1 MLCDKT
7 KKYVILKTEF
17 ILRRCKM
24 NLREKLSDGLSKV
37 KTYWKVPPLGNY
49 MNYREILSLAGGG
62 IGFKAIITC
71 VEGMILSVGNNLI
84 GNVIGIK
91 PSALYVIYILG
102 VLASFPLTALRANII
117 DNTRNKKGKYR
128 PYLMSMGIPTAILG
142 IGFVWMPYEKMSEFW
157 ACVVV
162 LLFNIGFQF
171 FYMFFYEVYNNYVVV
186 LSPNSQERANV
197 SSIKAVTDSLAPS
210 IVNVIVPLFGRMITG
225 TDTLNDIRIYRYVY
239 PPIIIVGMLIGIIAY
254 VNVEEKIVQAK
265 THVIQIRFIDAF
277 RAVAKNKYFWIISLA
292 GWLGFLESAY
302 GNILWWLYNYQKACG
317 AGGYALITTIY
328 GNASFWG
335 MILAPFMIKRFGKR
349 NVLVTTNLFNI
360 LFIATMYPVIRYVN
374 PAAVIWVVLICLFA
388 NGVVGAFAHILTP
401 ALNGDIR
408 DYQQY
413 VTGERIDG
421 MFSAV
426 GLIGTVITLLT
437 SSVLPTLYERGGI
450 NEETAASM
458 LTPSKVSEL
467 LKAGA
472 ITAEK
477 ADELLAGKFNAYD
490 VLYDLNTFHH
500 IIGILIVAS
509 VIGAAMNVIPY
520 FFYDL
525 SEVKQK
531 AMIKVLK
538 IRAMFEDFGNGALR
552 DDALVESVDI
562 IEEAKSLENASPLD
576 LKEVKKGIGAAKRAK
591 YSSNADKKAAVKAAK
606 KAWYDARD
614 YNENIEISAIVNKEM
629 DKFSTELVKEKVRV
643 AEGIYAGGLAGLV
656 NVNDDIVKQAKALPK
671 ATEEEKLYR
680 KAMIES
686 AVGRLNSKKVI
697 NKNFGGTLTEFDTSV
712 FDDFDR
718 REQELDER
726 QKKLYDELD
735 IAKKA
740 KSADKVKE
748 IKDALK
754 ASSKERR
761 ELNANLKKVTKEHSL
776 YYSAAKTYLN
786 AKRLLD
792 EKENYSHFEK
802 IAAMYD
808 DAKVRAAEERR
819 LEEERRIQL
828 EKEEKAFAEKLRAE
842 KKAKK

>member
-1 MLCDKT
+1 
-7 KKYVILKTEF
+7 
-17 ILRRCKM
+17 M
-24 NLREKLSDGLSKV
+24 NLKEKLSDGLSKV

-49 MNYREILSLAGGG
+49 MNYKEILSLAGGG

-84 GNVIGIK
+84 GNVIGIQ

-102 VLASFPLTALRANII
+102 VLASFPLTALRAKII

-210 IVNVIVPLFGRMITG
+210 IVNIIVPLFGRIITG
-225 TDTLNDIRIYRYVY
+225 TDTLNDIRIYRYAY

-265 THVIQIRFIDAF
+265 THVIQIRFMDAF

-292 GWLGFLESAY
+292 GWLGFLEGAY

-349 NVLVTTNLFNI
+349 NVLVVTNLFNI

-374 PAAVIWVVLICLFA
+374 PSAVIWVVLICLFA
-388 NGVVGAFAHILTP
+388 NGVVGAFAHILNP

-450 NEETAASM
+450 NDAAATAM
-458 LTPSKVSEL
+458 FTPAKVAEL
-467 LKAGA
+467 LEKGV
-472 ITAEK
+472 ITAQK
-477 ADELLAGKFNAYD
+477 AEELLAGNYNAYD
-490 VLYDLNTFHH
+490 VLYDIDTFHH

-538 IRAMFEDFGNGALR
+538 IRAMFEDFGNGVLR
-552 DDALVESVDI
+552 DDALVESIDI
-562 IEEAKSLENASPLD
+562 IEEAKSFINAEPRD
-576 LKEVKKGIGAAKRAK
+576 VKEAKAQIKAAKHAK
-591 YSSNADKKAAVKAAK
+591 YNSKDEKKAAVKAAK
-606 KAWYDARD
+606 KAWNDARE
-614 YNENIEISAIVNKEM
+614 YNDNIEISKIVNDEM

-643 AEGIYAGGLAGLV
+643 AEHIYAGGLSGLV
-656 NVNDDIVKQAKALPK
+656 NVDDDVLKRAKALPK
-671 ATEEEKLYR
+671 NTEEEKLYR

-686 AVGRLNSKKVI
+686 AASRLHSKKVI
-697 NKNFGGTLTEFDTSV
+697 NKSFGGTLVEFDTSV
-712 FDDFDR
+712 LDEFDR
-718 REQELDER
+718 REQELEEL

-735 IAKKA
+735 IAKKS
-740 KSADKVKE
+740 KLSDE
-748 IKDALK
+748 IKNIKDQLK
-754 ASSKERR
+754 ASAQERR
-761 ELNANLKKVTKEHSL
+761 ELNANLKKVTKEHSI

-808 DAKVRAAEERR
+808 EAKERVAEERR
-819 LEEERRIQL
+819 LEEERRIQR

-842 KKAKK
+842 KKARSKK

>member
-1 MLCDKT
+1 MKS
-7 KKYVILKTEF
+7 
-17 ILRRCKM
+17 
-24 NLREKLSDGLSKV
+24 NNKLSEGLSKV
-37 KTYWKVPPLGNY
+37 RTYWKVPPLGNY
-49 MNYREILSLAGGG
+49 MNYKEILSLAGGG

-84 GNVIGIK
+84 GNVIGIQ
-91 PSALYVIYILG
+91 PSSLYVIYILG
-102 VLASFPLTALRANII
+102 VLASFPLTALRAKII

-197 SSIKAVTDSLAPS
+197 SSIKAVADSLAPS
-210 IVNVIVPLFGRMITG
+210 IVNAFVPIFGRIITG
-225 TDTLNDIRIYRYVY
+225 TDTLNDIRIYRYAY

-265 THVIQIRFIDAF
+265 THVIQIRFMDAF

-292 GWLGFLESAY
+292 GWLGFLEGAY

-349 NVLVTTNLFNI
+349 NVLVVTNLFNI

-374 PAAVIWVVLICLFA
+374 PSAVIWVVLICLFA
-388 NGVVGAFAHILTP
+388 NGVVGAFAHILNP

-437 SSVLPTLYERGGI
+437 SSVLPALYERGGI
-450 NEETAASM
+450 NDAAATAM
-458 LTPSKVSEL
+458 FTPSKVAEL
-467 LKAGA
+467 LEKGV
-472 ITAEK
+472 ITAQK
-477 ADELLAGKFNAYD
+477 AEELLAGKYNAYD
-490 VLYDLNTFHH
+490 VLYDIDTFHH
-500 IIGILIVAS
+500 IIGILIIAS
-509 VIGAAMNVIPY
+509 VVGAAMNVIPY

-538 IRAMFEDFGNGALR
+538 IRAMFEDFGNGVLR
-552 DDALVESVDI
+552 DDALVESIDI
-562 IEEAKSLENASPLD
+562 IKEAKSLENAEPRD
-576 LKEVKKGIGAAKRAK
+576 VKEAKALIKAAKHAK
-591 YSSNADKKAAVKAAK
+591 YNSKAEKKAAVKAAK
-606 KAWYDARD
+606 KDWLDARE
-614 YNENIEISAIVNKEM
+614 YNDNIEIAKIVNEEM
-629 DKFSTELVKEKVRV
+629 NKFSTELVKEKVRV
-643 AEGIYAGGLAGLV
+643 AEGIYAGGLSGLV
-656 NVNDDIVKQAKALPK
+656 NVDDDVLKRAKALPK
-671 ATEEEKLYR
+671 NTEEEKLYR

-686 AVGRLNSKKVI
+686 ASSRLHSKKVI
-697 NKNFGGTLTEFDTSV
+697 NKSFGGTLKEFDTSV
-712 FDDFDR
+712 LDEFDR
-718 REQELDER
+718 REQELEEL

-735 IAKKA
+735 IAKRSKL
-740 KSADKVKE
+740 SNE
-748 IKDALK
+748 IKNVKLQLK
-754 ASSKERR
+754 ASAQERR

-808 DAKVRAAEERR
+808 EAKGRAAEERR
-819 LEEERRIQL
+819 LEEERRVQR

-842 KKAKK
+842 KKAKSKK